1 MPTNLNITANEE
13 GCIVIAASFTDA
25 TDAPIVPESIH
36 WKLVNAEGTVINN
49 RTDTTITPAST
60 VNIVLSGNDLEVAE
74 ATVTAERY
82 LTVWGTFNSSYGLG
96 LPYTD
101 EVFFRIKNLKGK

>member
-1 MPTNLNITANEE
+1 MPTNLSVTANEE

-36 WKLVNAEGTVINN
+36 WKLVNGAGTVINS
-49 RTDTTITPAST
+49 RTDTTVTPAST
-60 VNIVLSGNDLEVAE
+60 VNIILSGNDLEVTE
-74 ATVTAERY
+74 TTVTAERY
-82 LTVWGTFNSSYGLG
+82 LTVWGTFNSSYGSG